1 MKKYLYIAIAA
12 ATFASCSQDEVMEVA
27 EKQAIQF
34 GNTFVGNST
43 RAVDPSYSS
52 NTIQSFQLFGTVN
65 NVSIYNNVTVENK
78 TAENSATEAGYKK
91 VWYCPVTQYWVEGA
105 AYKFIAIIDGDK
117 KDGDKV
123 ITSTAVTNGM
133 PTTITYNADG
143 VTDLLCNTQTRTG
156 AATNGVVG
164 FTFTHLLSKVYFTFK
179 NEMPSE
185 TKYTYKVS
193 NVKIISGLYKSGTYT
208 IEPAQGVAPWS
219 LGTGLTEANVTDD
232 DLSFGNI
239 VADDKSTEAV
249 NLQYN
254 VGKTSQ
260 DARLILPGNQ
270 TLKVQYTVEILYDNN
285 SVKTETKTAEITN
298 ANGTAYKFEANH
310 VYNITGTLKLDL
322 QKPIQFTV
330 TEAPTWDATPTEI
343 PVTVQ

>member
-1 MKKYLYIAIAA
+1 MKKFLFLAIAA
-12 ATFASCSQDEVMEVA
+12 AAMTSCSQDEVMEVA

-65 NVSIYNNVTVENK
+65 NVSIYNDVTVENK
-78 TAENSATEAGYKK
+78 TAENSATEAGYNK
-91 VWYCPVTQYWVEGA
+91 VWYCPVTQYWIEGA
-105 AYKFIAIIDGDK
+105 AYKFVAIVDGNK
-117 KDGDKV
+117 TGV
-123 ITSTAVTNGM
+123 TSTTIVNGM

-179 NEMPSE
+179 NEMPSD

-193 NVKIISGLYKSGTYT
+193 DVKIISGLYKSGTYT
-208 IEPAQGVAPWS
+208 IEPAKGVAPWS
-219 LGTGLTEANVTDD
+219 LGTGLTEANVTAD

-239 VADDKSTEAV
+239 VADDNSTAAV
-249 NLQYN
+249 NLEYN
-254 VGKTSQ
+254 VGKTSK
-260 DARLILPGNQ
+260 DARLILPGTQ
-270 TLKVQYTVEILYDNN
+270 TLKVQYTVEILYDNK
-285 SVKTETKTAEITN
+285 SVKTETKTAEIKN
-298 ANGTAYKFEANH
+298 ADGTAYNFEANH

-330 TEAPTWDATPTEI
+330 TEAPTWDATPTEV